1 MTNEDR
7 DDIRPEVVEA
17 LMDMQLDLDVSAMA
31 RVETF
36 TPAVTQAELAAAKRG
51 IGQVYLDLFES
62 GDSERQLEVWEILTT
77 TRFGASD
84 LSWLQIWSA
93 LTDVQRDRLV
103 ELYDV
108 LPEPLVA
115 IVDDYRN
122 GEPGL

>member
-17 LMDMQLDLDVSAMA
+17 LMDMRLDLDVSAMA

-36 TPAVTQAELAAAKRG
+36 TPAVTQAELAAAQRG
-51 IGQVYLDLFES
+51 IEQVYLDRFES
-62 GDSERQLEVWEILTT
+62 GDSDRQLEVWEILTT

-108 LPEPLVA
+108 LPEQLVT

>member
-17 LMDMQLDLDVSAMA
+17 LMDAQLDLDVSAMA
-31 RVETF
+31 RIETF
-36 TPAVTQAELAAAKRG
+36 IPAVTQAELAAAQRG
-51 IGQVYLDLFES
+51 IGQVYLDRFES
-62 GDSERQLEVWEILTT
+62 GDSERQFEVWEILLT
-77 TRFGASD
+77 TRLVASH